1 MTIQDPSRRGF
12 LRRSGALSLGAMSAP
27 WVMNLASMAEAAAAQ
42 VAPDDDYKALVCVF
56 LHGGNDQ
63 GNTIIPVSDADY
75 ALYAKLRGALALPKA
90 DLLAQQLTP
99 INAASAVTPTLALHP
114 SLKNLSALFNDKR
127 RLAVLLNIGPLHE
140 PTDRAQFFS
149 RAVTLPDK
157 LFSHNDQQ
165 SAWQSYGAEGSTTGW
180 GGLIGDA
187 GVSLNATTSLTCV
200 NLAGNAVFLAGKGHD
215 ADHESGQFMVDPH
228 GPVPLLVNDEAQ
240 LNRLFGPT
248 DTARAAFLDAFNA
261 VVRTEEPSVHRL
273 AKEHSA
279 IMRRAMSTNGVLMDA
294 LAAVKTVPV
303 RQDDNNPLVAQL
315 STAAR
320 IMAAHKQ
327 LGANGGVKRQV
338 FFVALGGFDLHDN
351 FQDQHPK
358 LLKKLADALSQLD
371 ADLET
376 AGLLNQVTTFT
387 ASDFGR
393 TLTSNGDG
401 SDHGWG
407 SHHFVMGGAVKG
419 GRLYGNWPDVT
430 GFDTGEHNIG
440 QGRLLP
446 TMSVDHLA
454 AALAGWMGVTD
465 PDALQHIAPHLD
477 KFPGA
482 SPLSTLF

>member
-1 MTIQDPSRRGF
+1 MTIQDPTRRGF

-27 WVMNLASMAEAAAAQ
+27 WVMNLAGMAEAAAAQ
-42 VAPDDDYKALVCVF
+42 ASPTDDYKALVCVF

-99 INAASAVTPTLALHP
+99 VNAASAATPTLALPKALEPLH
-114 SLKNLSALFNDKR
+114 ALFNDKQ
-127 RLAVLLNIGPLHE
+127 RLAVLLNIGPLHQ
-140 PTDRAQFFS
+140 PTDKAQFLG
-149 RAVTLPDK
+149 RKVELPDK

-187 GVSLNATTSLTCV
+187 GVSMNATTSLTCV
-200 NLAGNAVFLAGKGHD
+200 NLAGNAVYLAGRG
-215 ADHESGQFMVDPH
+215 ANAGQFMVDPH
-228 GPVPLLVNDEAQ
+228 GPVPLLVNDDAQ

-248 DTARAAFLDAFNA
+248 DTARAAFLDAFQA

-279 IMRRAMSTNGVLMDA
+279 IMRRAMNTNGVLMDA
-294 LAAVKTVPV
+294 LAGVTSVPV
-303 RQDDNNPLVAQL
+303 RQGGDNPLLTQL
-315 STAAR
+315 NTAAR

-338 FFVALGGFDLHDN
+338 FFVALGGFDTHDN
-351 FQDQHPK
+351 FQRQHPT
-358 LLKKLADALSQLD
+358 LLKNLADALKQLD
-371 ADLET
+371 ADLEA

-407 SHHFVMGGAVKG
+407 SHHFVMGGAVQG
-419 GRLYGNWPDVT
+419 GRLYGSWPDVT

-465 PDALQHIAPHLD
+465 PAALQQIAPHLAN
-477 KFPGA
+477 FPGA
-482 SPLSTLF
+482 SPLSALF